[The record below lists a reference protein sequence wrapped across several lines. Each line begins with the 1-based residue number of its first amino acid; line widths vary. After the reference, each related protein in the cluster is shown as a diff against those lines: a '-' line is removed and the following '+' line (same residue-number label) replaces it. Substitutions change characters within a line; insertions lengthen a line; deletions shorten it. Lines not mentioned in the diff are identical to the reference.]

1 MHDIA
6 GTIARDARD
15 EPQPLEGLPEFAPAR
30 LHLIGGQNPV
40 GIGADGEEGGVAEV
54 EEPGKADDDVEP
66 ERQDGEGARIGGRVD
81 VAVIVIDQR
90 KERREDEKSGHQ
102 QPTALHFGDAQDRL
116 EQRGAQRPQRR
127 RRRSDH
133 AVTL

>member
-1 MHDIA
+1 VHDIA

-15 EPQPLEGLPEFAPAR
+15 ETQPLEGLPEFAPAR

-54 EEPGKADDDVEP
+54 EEPGEADDDVEP
-66 ERQDGEGARIGGRVD
+66 ERQDGEGAGIGGRVD

-90 KERREDEKSGHQ
+90 TRRVVTSN
-102 QPTALHFGDAQDRL
+102 
-116 EQRGAQRPQRR
+116 RR
-127 RRRSDH
+127 RFTSGMRRIGSNSV
-133 AVTL
+133 ARSVRNGGEEGATMR